1 MISTAEAFGK
11 LVISC
16 WFLSTLNTLL
26 ISSFPIISV
35 VNCNESTRRY
45 VLEHHGW
52 SFHDVQ
58 PIALPRDHF
67 AEMNRAKMMRESGV
81 PGVDRKR
88 KMNDLKVVMESQLG
102 KQSSMTDRGMFL
114 EHGTDALCFH
124 VTWDDR
130 SRLYGNIQYFRL
142 IYHLADDT
150 IEIVRASN
158 TTRDGT
164 ATFPKL
170 LKRSKLPK
178 SGQAFDNSDC
188 YSWKDLAIGQLI
200 NVFGRMMLIVKCDQ
214 FTRAHYQSHGIELKE
229 DLPLVVEEK
238 KVEIRRIVPPPNGF
252 GSEEDSL
259 RSCTGSINPPPLKKD
274 LSSNKKSGIVLH
286 FNASLVV
293 DDDADDSIRKF
304 AIHFFLEDDTISIQ
318 EPPVS
323 LLCLSI
329 SSLNSTLAQK

>member
-1 MISTAEAFGK
+1 M
-11 LVISC
+11 LD
-16 WFLSTLNTLL
+16 
-26 ISSFPIISV
+26 
-35 VNCNESTRRY
+35 
-45 VLEHHGW
+45 HHGW
-52 SFHDVQ
+52 SLHDVQ
-58 PIALPRDHF
+58 PIPLPRDHF
-67 AEMNRAKMMRESGV
+67 AATNRAKMMRESGV

-130 SRLYGNIQYFRL
+130 GRLYGNIQYFRL

-150 IEIVRASN
+150 IEIARASN

-164 ATFPKL
+164 VTFPKL

-178 SGQAFDNSDC
+178 SGQAFDDSDC
-188 YSWKDLAIGQLI
+188 YTWKDLAIGQTI
-200 NVFGRMMLIVKCDQ
+200 NVFGRMMLIVKCDR
-214 FTRAHYQSHGIELKE
+214 FTRDHYQSKGIHLR
-229 DLPLVVEEK
+229 DDMPLVVEEK
-238 KVEIRRIVPPPNGF
+238 KAEIKRVVPPYNGF

-259 RSCTGSINPPPLKKD
+259 RSCTGKVNPPPLFCSK
-274 LSSNKKSGIVLH
+274 KKSGIMLR

-293 DDDADDSIRKF
+293 DDPDDSSSIRKF
-304 AIHFFLEDDTISIQ
+304 AIHFFPEDGTITIN

-323 LLCLSI
+323 CSPTHLHTE
-329 SSLNSTLAQK
+329 NY

>member
-1 MISTAEAFGK
+1 M
-11 LVISC
+11 
-16 WFLSTLNTLL
+16 
-26 ISSFPIISV
+26 
-35 VNCNESTRRY
+35 
-45 VLEHHGW
+45 
-52 SFHDVQ
+52 HDVQ
-58 PIALPRDHF
+58 PIPLPRDHF
-67 AEMNRAKMMRESGV
+67 AEMNRAKMIRESGV
-81 PGVDRKR
+81 PGLDRKR

-150 IEIVRASN
+150 IEIARASN

-164 ATFPKL
+164 VTFPKL

-178 SGQAFDNSDC
+178 SGQAFDDSDC
-188 YSWKDLAIGQLI
+188 YSWKDLAIGQII
-200 NVFGRMMLIVKCDQ
+200 NVFGRMMLIVKCDR
-214 FTRAHYQSHGIELKE
+214 FTRDHYESNGIHLRE
-229 DLPLVVEEK
+229 DMPLEVEDK
-238 KVEIRRIVPPPNGF
+238 KAEIKRVVPPYNGF

-274 LSSNKKSGIVLH
+274 MSSNKKSGIVLR

-293 DDDADDSIRKF
+293 DDDADDSSSMRKF
-304 AIHFFLEDDTISIQ
+304 AINFFLEDDTITIH

-323 LLCLSI
+323 CWFVLSL
-329 SSLNSTLAQK
+329 LNSIQSLHRTNDVSRRPLCCSNRLKTVATSEVSSCVANQSITSLLATCMLVM